1 MPHFISKNMF
11 VCSTENQSEFNI
23 MEPLVNTRFPNLS
36 LIPVIYQDKMF
47 FIRCVQKKDSF
58 LYKIDKLTRPSDL
71 LLIKKVLQFM
81 ANGLEV
87 ITHNLQQTQTKH
99 TKGMQL
105 GYLIDAEELSEL
117 KPDYIEIGFGSG
129 RHILDL
135 AKSNPNKIILG
146 FEIHTPSIRQV
157 INAISLYNLKNL
169 FICNF
174 DARLG
179 IQALRTKSVETVF
192 LHFPIPWNKAK
203 HRRVFH
209 RDFIENSFRILKE
222 NGHINMRSDDAEYVK
237 DSIQEALSADY
248 SHFEILKNKDASIVS
263 KYEERWHNMKKDIY
277 EMRIFKHDF
286 KQQDLNNIEAIFA
299 LPHNI
304 TDLQSFCNQKWI
316 KDSIFINIGDLYS
329 TKKGAKHNVG
339 IAQLAFGSFY
349 MPFNTYI
356 VLDHDKSLHYL
367 KSPLHINSHIKAH
380 TFLCKILQG
389 KCLEYKKQG

>member
-11 VCSTENQSEFNI
+11 IHDKSQQNDFII
-23 MEPLVNTRFPNLS
+23 MESLVNTRFPDIS
-36 LIPVIYQDKMF
+36 LIPIMYQDKIF
-47 FIRCVQKKDSF
+47 FIRCIKRKDDF
-58 LYKIDKLTRPSDL
+58 LYKVDKLTRPSDL

-81 ANGLEV
+81 ADKLEV
-87 ITHNLQQTQTKH
+87 VTHNLAQTQTKH
-99 TKGMQL
+99 TRGMQS
-105 GYLIDAEELSEL
+105 GFLIDSKALAEL

-135 AKSNPNKIILG
+135 AKSNPQKIILG

-157 INAISLYNLKNL
+157 MNAISIHGLQNL

-179 IQALRTKSVETVF
+179 IQTLHTKSVETIF

-209 RDFIENSFRILKE
+209 RDFLENSFRILKE
-222 NGHINMRSDDAEYVK
+222 NGHINMRSDDEEYIQ
-237 DSIQEALSADY
+237 DSIKEAMSADY
-248 SHFEILKNKDASIVS
+248 THFEILKNKDTHIVS
-263 KYEERWHNMKKDIY
+263 KYEERWHNMQKDIY

-286 KQQDLNNIEAIFA
+286 KQQNNDNNEAIFT
-299 LPHNI
+299 LPQNLKN
-304 TDLQSFCNQKWI
+304 LQPFCNQKWVQ
-316 KDSIFINIGDLYS
+316 DSIFINIGDLYC
-329 TKKGAKHNVG
+329 TKSSHNIS

-349 MPFNTYI
+349 MPFNTYLVI
-356 VLDHDKSLHYL
+356 DDYEGLHYL
-367 KSPLHINSHIKAH
+367 KNPLNINSHIKAH

-389 KCLEYKKQG
+389 TCLEHKK